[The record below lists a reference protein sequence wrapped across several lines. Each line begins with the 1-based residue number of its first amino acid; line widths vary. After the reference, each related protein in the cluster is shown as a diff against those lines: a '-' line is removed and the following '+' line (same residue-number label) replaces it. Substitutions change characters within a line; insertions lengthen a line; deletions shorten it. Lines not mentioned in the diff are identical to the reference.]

1 MTSTYSTV
9 INFSIKDLIYR
20 IIGIYKLRQIND
32 IMNDLSGEFKFPRE
46 ERQKNIKNIKC
57 PNI

>member
-20 IIGIYKLRQIND
+20 NYRLRQIND
-32 IMNDLSGEFKFPRE
+32 IMNDLSGVFKFHRE
-46 ERQKNIKNIKC
+46 NQKTLKT
-57 PNI
+57 